1 MRKLSLLILLFMG
14 LARVSQAQRYFSAT
28 EEEFGKSR
36 IQTKTFSWSTI
47 RSTNFELNYYRGGE
61 EQAKKAIQFLEN
73 EYRRITD
80 VLGYTP
86 FSAMKVFLYNSPRD
100 LAQSNIGL
108 HASTELNGG
117 IMNAAKSRVQ
127 IAYTGQDESFQK
139 ELIARVSDLFLYDM
153 LFGGSLK
160 EVLQNSILLTL
171 PDWFMKGIPAYLSAD
186 LKDPALKDQIVQM
199 IRATESKKLNH
210 LSESEATLI
219 GLSIWW
225 YIAERYGKDN
235 ISNILNLTR
244 IIRTEQSS
252 VSSTLGISFSR
263 FLKEWK
269 SYYLDGPATSDQPQ
283 VSKPATTVQPQVTR
297 LQNLKPGE
305 VDTDR
310 YEFNPENIEKFLA
323 SSPKVKGPSVLSRRN
338 EKSASI
344 REEAKISAPK
354 AFANALI
361 PNDINTTFVNDPVRR
376 LGMKNDLILNDLLE
390 NHIFHFSLF
399 VSPIVRSHDVRAT
412 YENLTKK
419 IDWKVGF
426 ERRSIALDQVD
437 FRSHY
442 LFRPLNVSLPE
453 NNTLFFNR
461 RVLHHQS
468 FAQVSYPFSP
478 HLKAVGRTTISTV
491 RDIDYGDLTK
501 DILST
506 NLVGLTASLVYDK
519 TSSRLVNFPE
529 GTKAKIIFDRQYA
542 LNSPN
547 QGFDRLLVDVRRY
560 QKILPGVVLAGRVSF
575 GRSQGDRPRYTFLGG
590 TENWINRRSETNSGQ
605 NVGIPLDL
613 RDLAFYDFAGSLRG
627 FNFGKMYGHNHILG
641 NIELR
646 FSMADLLSRN
656 AAVASSLRNLQL
668 VLFDDFGAAWN
679 GTRGPFSRQ
688 NSLNTEVIGGGSN
701 PFRATVTNFKNPF
714 LNGYGIGLRTTILG
728 YFIRADYAWGMENKI
743 VNRPILHLSL
753 GHDF

>member
-1 MRKLSLLILLFMG
+1 MQKLSFVFILLCG
-14 LARVSQAQRYFSAT
+14 VIGSSTAQRYFSAT
-28 EEEFGKSR
+28 EEEFGKSK
-36 IQTKTFSWSTI
+36 IQTKNFTWSTI
-47 RSTNFELNYYRGGE
+47 RSTNFEVNYYRGGE
-61 EQAKKAIQFLEN
+61 EQAKKAIQYLES

-86 FSAMKVFLYNSPRD
+86 FSAMKIFLYNSPRD
-100 LAQSNIGL
+100 LSQSNMGL
-108 HASTELNGG
+108 HASTDLNGG

-127 IAYTGQDESFQK
+127 IAYTGQEASFQK
-139 ELIARVSDLFLYDM
+139 ELIARVADLFLYDM

-171 PDWFMKGIPAYLSAD
+171 PEWFMKGIPAYLSAD
-186 LKDPALKDQIVQM
+186 LSDPNLKDQISTM
-199 IRATESKKLNH
+199 IRQVESKKLTQ
-210 LSESEATLI
+210 LSESEATVI

-252 VSSTLGISFSR
+252 ISSTLSISFSR

-269 SYYLDGPATSDQPQ
+269 AFYLEGGVPSAQPKSDE
-283 VSKPATTVQPQVTR
+283 ATTKPRAFTSR
-297 LQNLKPGE
+297 IQNLRVDE
-305 VDTDR
+305 VDTDM

-323 SSPKVKGPSVLSRRN
+323 NTPKIKGPSVLAKRN
-338 EKSASI
+338 EKGAI
-344 REEAKISAPK
+344 PREESKISAPK
-354 AFANALI
+354 AFLNALI
-361 PNDINTTFVNDPVRR
+361 PNDVNTTFVNDPVRR
-376 LGMKNDLILNDLLE
+376 LGMRNDLILNDLLE
-390 NHIFHFSLF
+390 NHIFQFSLYL
-399 VSPIVRSHDVRAT
+399 SPIVRSHDIKAT

-419 IDWKVGF
+419 IDWKLGF
-426 ERRSIALDQVD
+426 ERRSIAFDQVD

-461 RVLHHQS
+461 RIIHHQS
-468 FAQVSYPFSP
+468 YAQVSYPFSP
-478 HLKAVGRTTISTV
+478 NLRATGRTTLSTV
-491 RDIDYGDLTK
+491 RDVDYGDLTK

-506 NLVGLTASLVYDK
+506 SFVGLTASLIYDNTK
-519 TSSRLVNFPE
+519 ARLMNFPE
-529 GTKAKIIFDRQYA
+529 GTKAKIVLDRQYA

-547 QGFDRLLVDVRRY
+547 QSFDRLLIDIRHY
-560 QKILPGVVLAGRVSF
+560 QKIVPGVVFASRVSF

-605 NVGIPLDL
+605 NIGIPMDL

-627 FNFGKMYGHNHILG
+627 FNFGKMYGHNHVLA
-641 NIELR
+641 NFELR

-656 AAVASSLRNLQL
+656 AAVASSLRNLQ
-668 VLFDDFGAAWN
+668 VVIFDDFGAAWN
-679 GTRGPFSRQ
+679 GNRGPFSRQ
-688 NSLNTEVIGGGSN
+688 NSLNTEVIGGGTN

-714 LNGYGIGLRTTILG
+714 LNGYGVGIRTTILG
-728 YFIRADYAWGMENKI
+728 YFVRADYAWGMENKI